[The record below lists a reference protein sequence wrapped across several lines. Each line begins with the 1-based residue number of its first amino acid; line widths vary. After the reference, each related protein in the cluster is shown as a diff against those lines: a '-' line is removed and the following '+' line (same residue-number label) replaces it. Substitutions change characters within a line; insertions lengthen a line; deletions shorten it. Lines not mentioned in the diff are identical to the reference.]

1 MTKDYRIYEFGKKEK
16 YRTFFEGMILN
27 FVISYLFYD
36 SLWAMIPGIAVVFL
50 YFREKKRF
58 LMQKRMRRMRVE
70 LKIFFQAFITALQT
84 GRSIENA
91 FAQAMKDLTEYLEK
105 DTELL
110 LELKRICVG
119 VSVGESLET
128 LLLDFAE
135 RSHLE
140 ELEYFA
146 EVFSI
151 AKRSGGNLISIM
163 KNTIRMLQ
171 ERMNVEE
178 EIYTAISETRVEFY
192 LMCVIPFGIIVYLRM
207 GIVGLL
213 KSLYGNVSGIV
224 VMTLCLGIYGGCYF
238 YGKKILEFE
247 T

>member
-1 MTKDYRIYEFGKKEK
+1 M
-16 YRTFFEGMILN
+16 
-27 FVISYLFYD
+27 
-36 SLWAMIPGIAVVFL
+36 
-50 YFREKKRF
+50 
-58 LMQKRMRRMRVE
+58 E

-146 EVFSI
+146 ELFSI

-213 KSLYGNVSGIV
+213 KSLYGNVAGIV

>member
-1 MTKDYRIYEFGKKEK
+1 MTKDYRIYEFEQREK
-16 YRTFFEGMILN
+16 VKTFLEGMLLN
-27 FVISYLFYD
+27 FMISYLFYD

-213 KSLYGNVSGIV
+213 KSLYGNVAGIV